1 MCDINLRK
9 VINFR
14 VGTCNS
20 LTDIRPVYEIK
31 VLISYTNTFIQLSY
45 WAIDREYEVSLPG
58 KALGM
63 LVESLEGLL
72 SN

>member
-20 LTDIRPVYEIK
+20 LTNIRPVYEIK
-31 VLISYTNTFIQLSY
+31 ILISYTNILIQLSS

-58 KALGM
+58 KAFEM
-63 LVESLEGLL
+63 LVESLEGLP
-72 SN
+72 SD